1 MSKIVTADIEAY
13 QKKHKKKKKEGVSL
27 ARDAWRRLCRNKTA
41 VIGLVIM
48 IALII
53 IAIFAPLIAPY
64 PYDKQDYSAV
74 SQAPSMK
81 HLFGTD
87 NLGRDIFSRC
97 IWGTRWSLPLG
108 LICVVTGLALGGTLG
123 VIAGFAG
130 GKVDNVIMRI
140 MDVFQ
145 AIPAILMAIAV
156 VAVLGNGVPQL
167 VVAMSIAFMPNTA
180 KVCRAAIFTVKDND
194 YVESSISMGVSV
206 PKIIVRH
213 LIPNSIGVI
222 IINAVGM
229 VGAAILMVSGLSY
242 IGVGIVPPLPEWGA
256 LLSAGKAYMGNAIWM
271 VFFPG
276 MMISLAVISSNL
288 LGDGLRDALDPRLK

>member
-156 VAVLGNGVPQL
+156 VVVLGNGVPQL

-256 LLSAGKAYMGNAIWM
+256 LLSAGKAYMRNAIWM